1 MITTLP
7 RELRD
12 IIYEYIL
19 CDTLCKDVAAS
30 TNEPASPQ
38 AGLDHWHVEKVGDT
52 ASKELLEVRYRPARF
67 YMGEHLE
74 CIERFLSSNVA
85 RLGIPRCHL
94 ITKIS
99 ITFKQR
105 DVVSC
110 KNPLGEQFSDI
121 STSRPRLLERLEHLF
136 LLKRGA
142 SIHLYVII
150 GRMAYC
156 HARILELSMRHER
169 KVLRKVTTAMSNVL
183 SRLSA
188 EGYCLATG
196 IIHFPAGRPDK
207 YPLYDLCSRDPLLDE
222 EDYFANK
229 HGSCLILRYAF

>member
-7 RELRD
+7 RQLRD

-19 CDTLCKDVAAS
+19 CDTLYKDVAAS
-30 TNEPASPQ
+30 TNEPASSQ

-52 ASKELLEVRYRPARF
+52 ASKELLEVWYRPARF
-67 YMGEHLE
+67 HMGEHLE
-74 CIERFLSSNVA
+74 YIERFLSSNVA
-85 RLGIPRCHL
+85 RLGIPRRHF
-94 ITKIS
+94 ITNIG

-110 KNPLGEQFSDI
+110 KKPLGEQFSDI
-121 STSRPRLLERLEHLF
+121 CTSRPRLLERLEHLF

-150 GRMAYC
+150 CRMAYC
-156 HARILELSMRHER
+156 HARILELSTRHER

-196 IIHFPAGRPDK
+196 IHFPSGRPDK

-229 HGSCLILRYAF
+229 HGSCLIWRYAF